1 MADDESEKQ
10 TAMPSTEGESSNI
23 VSEEPMIEIPLSS
36 GSRIFKMKVS
46 LADFCKLPIRDIR
59 IDSDETSSR
68 NTNIAV
74 MPLLNSSFCT
84 QISSTASTTS
94 GDKGAC
100 VVKESAEGV
109 IRMTETPL
117 VIPRRSSLKLPTQI
131 AINDQGKVRCDFP
144 FDNPNLS
151 QREKKELNYSTL
163 FSSKH
168 RNNKGATRILAPETE
183 SDASTSFVF
192 GQQGD
197 PSHISE
203 TSADEPIDMC
213 VKDTHGDSED
223 RTFPTDNS
231 LMTSCDQ
238 QGDGDTTVAEN
249 SSMVVN
255 VSETTAD
262 GEKDVSD
269 DYEADQSESQ
279 EVVDGEEDL
288 FSDDINADID
298 LEGGSE
304 ETVTNETKSPE
315 VVTGEEGVKDE
326 AEIPEHVH
334 SGSDEPVTTT
344 TVQQKVPEVVP
355 GEEDAKDEAEIP
367 EHVPSEGECA
377 KTTDDPPVPEMVTA
391 PETKT
396 VISKKRKQR
405 GKNCTVR
412 GEIGGGEHGEKKVTI
427 VVHSDVK
434 KILNTVKDKFYKYS
448 KSVKNLN
455 IKITTSPIASLEK
468 AGDDCVTGEITRKM
482 TVLPALTRDERKKI
496 RIYVDENLQI
506 ERHMIDQFRD
516 KSDSTLGKELCEY

>member
-36 GSRIFKMKVS
+36 GLRIFKMKVS
-46 LADFCKLPIRDIR
+46 LADFCKLPIRDIG

-109 IRMTETPL
+109 IRMTEIPL

-144 FDNPNLS
+144 FDNPDLS
-151 QREKKELNYSTL
+151 QCEKKELNYSTL

-168 RNNKGATRILAPETE
+168 RNDKGATRILAPETE

-231 LMTSCDQ
+231 LMMSCDQ

-255 VSETTAD
+255 ISETTAD

-288 FSDDINADID
+288 FSDDINADVD

-304 ETVTNETKSPE
+304 ETITNETKSPE
-315 VVTGEEGVKDE
+315 VVTSEEDAKDE

-334 SGSDEPVTTT
+334 GGSDESVTTT

-367 EHVPSEGECA
+367 EHV
-377 KTTDDPPVPEMVTA
+377 
-391 PETKT
+391 
-396 VISKKRKQR
+396 
-405 GKNCTVR
+405 
-412 GEIGGGEHGEKKVTI
+412 
-427 VVHSDVK
+427 HSGSDE
-434 KILNTVKDKFYKYS
+434 S
-448 KSVKNLN
+448 
-455 IKITTSPIASLEK
+455 ITT
-468 AGDDCVTGEITRKM
+468 T
-482 TVLPALTRDERKKI
+482 TV
-496 RIYVDENLQI
+496 Q
-506 ERHMIDQFRD
+506 
-516 KSDSTLGKELCEY
+516 